1 MYQLDYRNA
10 LTPALEAELDNFL
23 AAIPGFHYF
32 QSPAFFRVCLT
43 SKKLTPFYLI
53 AYEGAAVAGL
63 LLGFKQVQIRL
74 PVASFLSSRTI
85 VWGGPVVRPTSPAV
99 VEALLQFYDK
109 CRPASI
115 YTQVRNLVD
124 TALYRD
130 LFSHYGFQ
138 YEAHLTILV
147 ALTKS
152 EAALWQAMST
162 KRRNQIRRAEKEGCV
177 VVQDNSLTA
186 LQASYAI
193 LQEVYQRA
201 KLPLPDFGHFDSLR
215 QQSDN
220 RSGLRLFTVYHE
232 GLIIGCMVCI
242 AYGNWLFDYY
252 AGAYSQHY
260 KKYPN
265 DLLPWAVFLWA
276 KQKGFTHF
284 DFGGAGKP
292 DVPYGVRD
300 YKKQFGG
307 ELVSF
312 GRYER
317 VHHPMAFSV
326 ATSVFARLQ
335 QLRR

>member
-1 MYQLDYRNA
+1 M
-10 LTPALEAELDNFL
+10 
-23 AAIPGFHYF
+23 
-32 QSPAFFRVCLT
+32 
-43 SKKLTPFYLI
+43 
-53 AYEGAAVAGL
+53 
-63 LLGFKQVQIRL
+63 
-74 PVASFLSSRTI
+74 
-85 VWGGPVVRPTSPAV
+85 VRPTSPAV

-124 TALYRD
+124 TTLYRD
-130 LFSHYGFQ
+130 LFSHYGFR

-152 EAALWQAMST
+152 EAVLWQAMST
-162 KRRNQIRRAEKEGCV
+162 KQRNQIRRAEKEGCV

-232 GLIIGCMVCI
+232 GSIIGCMVCI

-265 DLLPWAVFLWA
+265 DLLPWAVFVWA
-276 KQKGFTHF
+276 KQQGFTHF

-307 ELVSF
+307 ELVCF

-326 ATSVFARLQ
+326 ATRVFARLQ